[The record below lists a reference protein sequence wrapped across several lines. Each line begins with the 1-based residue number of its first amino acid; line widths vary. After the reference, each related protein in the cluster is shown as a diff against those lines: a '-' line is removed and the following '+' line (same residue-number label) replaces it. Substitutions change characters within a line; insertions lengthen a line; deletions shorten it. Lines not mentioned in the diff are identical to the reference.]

1 MNRPTEH
8 VETER
13 KYEVELGFVLPDLN
27 GIAEGVTVTPP
38 EVELLAANYYDT
50 ANLRLA
56 KAKITLRR
64 RTGGH
69 DAGWHL
75 KLPVS
80 AGTRREMQ
88 VPLGE
93 GDTSVPAQLT
103 SLVSEVIRGEPL
115 QVVAVLETHRTVRRL
130 VGADGE
136 DLAEVADDEV
146 TGRVPGRKNPAA
158 WRELEVELVTG
169 GPEILA
175 AAGSR
180 LTAAGAWLSSSASKL
195 SRLLG
200 TDGSD
205 VGPA

>member
-1 MNRPTEH
+1 MDRPTEH

-13 KYEVELGFVLPDLN
+13 KYEVDLGFVLPDLS
-27 GIAEGVTVTPP
+27 GVADGVTATAP
-38 EVELLAANYYDT
+38 EVELLAAKYYDT
-50 ANLRLA
+50 ADLRLA
-56 KAKITLRR
+56 NAKITLRR

-80 AGTRREMQ
+80 AGTRRELQ
-88 VPLGE
+88 VPLEE
-93 GDTSVPAQLT
+93 GDTMVPPQLT
-103 SLVSEVIRGEPL
+103 SLVSEWIRDEPL

-130 VGADGE
+130 IGADGE
-136 DLAEVADDEV
+136 NLAEVADDEV
-146 TGRVPGRKNPAA
+146 TGRVPGRKDPAA
-158 WRELEVELVTG
+158 WRALEVEVVTG
-169 GPEILA
+169 GPEILH

-180 LTAAGAWLSSSASKL
+180 LTAAGARPSRSASKL

-205 VGPA
+205 VRRA

>member
-1 MNRPTEH
+1 MDRPTEH

-13 KYEVELGFVLPDLN
+13 KFEVPLGFVLPDLT
-27 GIAEGVTVTPP
+27 GVADGVTVTEP
-38 EVELLAANYYDT
+38 EVEHLAANYYDT
-50 ANLRLA
+50 ADLRLA
-56 KAKITLRR
+56 KAKTTLRR

-88 VPLGE
+88 VPLDE
-93 GDTSVPAQLT
+93 GDTSVPSQLT
-103 SLVSEVIRGEPL
+103 ALVAEWVRGEPL

-130 VGADGE
+130 VGADGA

-146 TGRVPGRKNPAA
+146 TGRVPGRAEPAV
-158 WRELEVELVTG
+158 WREIEVELVTG

-180 LTAAGAWLSSSASKL
+180 LTEAGARPSSSASKL

-200 TDGSD
+200 TTAS
-205 VGPA
+205 A